1 MCPSGIYNPLQ
12 QRTSSNESQMCCLE
26 ESIVVFAVEIHQ
38 EVDVQQ
44 DIIVVLDHQ
53 FQLLMIV
60 IYFM

>member
-1 MCPSGIYNPLQ
+1 MGTYNPLQ
-12 QRTSSNESQMCCLE
+12 QRTSSNECLKCCCLE

-44 DIIVVLDHQ
+44 DIIVVLVHQ

>member
-1 MCPSGIYNPLQ
+1 
-12 QRTSSNESQMCCLE
+12 MCCLE
-26 ESIVVFAVEIHQ
+26 ESIVVLAVEIHQ

>member
-1 MCPSGIYNPLQ
+1 M
-12 QRTSSNESQMCCLE
+12 SQMCCLE

-38 EVDVQQ
+38 DVYVQQ